1 MISPSR
7 LKAKRMVYSI
17 PRRASSFGGG
27 VQHAR
32 NAAYIS
38 RIESKDFSCAASSVS
53 LALLSAPASGVLG
66 ESSSSVETMF
76 SRRSWPI
83 GGRNCGNHGPKSK
96 TLQNDESGSLLGSPG
111 ETGVC
116 LTLGTVYGVDGLKT
130 GGGGGAGGG
139 GGTNCFTSACV
150 SAPPM
155 GAIKVV
161 TKNVATAQRPNL
173 ANGICCVGAPILLS
187 QSPHMSLIEINLRPV
202 RFVVTFSRV
211 RAWYDGVLK
220 CAITAST
227 TLNRGLR
234 KLGTS

>member
-1 MISPSR
+1 
-7 LKAKRMVYSI
+7 MVYSI

-53 LALLSAPASGVLG
+53 LAGLLAPASGLLG
-66 ESSSSVETMF
+66 ESSSSVETMV

-83 GGRNCGNHGPKSK
+83 GGRNCGKHGPKSK

-130 GGGGGAGGG
+130 GGGGGGGAGTQ

-155 GAIKVV
+155 RTIKVV
-161 TKNVATAQRPNL
+161 TKNVATALRPDL
-173 ANGICCVGAPILLS
+173 ANGIFIILACCVGAPILLS
-187 QSPHMSLIEINLRPV
+187 QMQIC
-202 RFVVTFSRV
+202 F
-211 RAWYDGVLK
+211 
-220 CAITAST
+220 
-227 TLNRGLR
+227 
-234 KLGTS
+234 

>member
-1 MISPSR
+1 MPVTQHTFRGSN
-7 LKAKRMVYSI
+7 
-17 PRRASSFGGG
+17 PR
-27 VQHAR
+27 
-32 NAAYIS
+32 IS
-38 RIESKDFSCAASSVS
+38 RAAPHLS
-53 LALLSAPASGVLG
+53 LAGLLAPASGLWG
-66 ESSSSVETMF
+66 ESSSSVETMV

-139 GGTNCFTSACV
+139 GGTNCCTSACV

-155 GAIKVV
+155 RAIKAV

-173 ANGICCVGAPILLS
+173 ANG
-187 QSPHMSLIEINLRPV
+187 SPYPWSV
-202 RFVVTFSRV
+202 
-211 RAWYDGVLK
+211 
-220 CAITAST
+220 ASAH
-227 TLNRGLR
+227 
-234 KLGTS
+234 

>member
-1 MISPSR
+1 
-7 LKAKRMVYSI
+7 MVYSI

-53 LALLSAPASGVLG
+53 LAGLLAPASGLLG
-66 ESSSSVETMF
+66 ESSSSVETML

-83 GGRNCGNHGPKSK
+83 GGRNCGKHGPKSK
-96 TLQNDESGSLLGSPG
+96 TLQNDESGNLLGVPG

-130 GGGGGAGGG
+130 GGGGGGGVGGG
-139 GGTNCFTSACV
+139 GGTNCCISARA

-155 GAIKVV
+155 RATKVV
-161 TKNVATAQRPNL
+161 RKKVATALRPNI
-173 ANGICCVGAPILLS
+173 ANGISVSPGAIAPA
-187 QSPHMSLIEINLRPV
+187 
-202 RFVVTFSRV
+202 T
-211 RAWYDGVLK
+211 
-220 CAITAST
+220 
-227 TLNRGLR
+227 RGRWRLPAR
-234 KLGTS
+234 

>member
-1 MISPSR
+1 M
-7 LKAKRMVYSI
+7 
-17 PRRASSFGGG
+17 
-27 VQHAR
+27 
-32 NAAYIS
+32 
-38 RIESKDFSCAASSVS
+38 
-53 LALLSAPASGVLG
+53 APASGLWG
-66 ESSSSVETMF
+66 ESSSSVETMV

-83 GGRNCGNHGPKSK
+83 GGRNCGKHAPKSK

-130 GGGGGAGGG
+130 GGGGGGGAGGG
-139 GGTNCFTSACV
+139 GGTNCLTSACV

-155 GAIKVV
+155 RAIKVV

-173 ANGICCVGAPILLS
+173 ANGISVSLVCCVGAPILLS